1 MHDVAIV
8 GAGPVGLL
16 LGILL
21 RRRGLDVV
29 ILEQRR
35 RRSDHSRAIGIHP
48 PALAVLGEAGAAE
61 RLVASGVRIRDG
73 VARRRGRDIAALDF
87 GSVPGPHPY
96 VLAVPQVT
104 TERILEEQLLTLGGT
119 VRYGRTVQRIDDG
132 AGRVTLEATGCN
144 GTAATTGGSTGAGR
158 EKVHARLAVAADGA
172 RSTIRDLLKVPLSS
186 RRYPDT
192 YLMGDFAD
200 TTSDGATAVLYLEPD
215 GIVESFP
222 LPDGLRRWVVRTPAL
237 DPDPAP
243 GRLADLIYGRTGRS
257 VDVATNSMVSSFSV
271 RSQMVRRMVRGRV
284 ALIGD
289 AAHEISPIGGQGMN
303 LGWLDAAAL
312 APIIAAALQGQDTG
326 EQLRAFERSRRAA
339 AATAAWQA
347 HLNMALGRPL
357 PPAVLDARNNLLL
370 LPALAFPGAA
380 GLVAR
385 RFTMH

>member
-21 RRRGLDVV
+21 RKRGIDVV

-48 PALAVLGEAGAAE
+48 PALAVLAEAGVAE
-61 RLVASGVRIRDG
+61 QLVASGVRIRDG
-73 VARRRGRDIAALDF
+73 VARRSGRDIAVLDF
-87 GSVPGPHPY
+87 GRVPGPHPY
-96 VLAVPQVT
+96 VLAVPQVM
-104 TERILEEQLLTLGGT
+104 TERILEQRLRALGGR
-119 VRYGRTVQRIDDG
+119 VHYGRTAQRIDDG
-132 AGRVTLEATGCN
+132 GGRVTLEASRCG
-144 GTAATTGGSTGAGR
+144 GTAGSAGGSIDEGR
-158 EKVHARLAVAADGA
+158 ETVQARLAVAADGA
-172 RSTIRDLLKVPLSS
+172 RSTIRDLLKAPLTS
-186 RRYPDT
+186 RNYPDT

-200 TTSDGATAVLYLEPD
+200 NTSDGDTAVLYLEPD

-222 LPDGLRRWVVRTPAL
+222 LPGGLRRWVVRTHAL
-237 DPDPAP
+237 DPEPEP
-243 GRLADLIYGRTGRS
+243 GRLADLISGRTGRT
-257 VDVATNSMVSSFSV
+257 VDVASNSMLSSFAV
-271 RSQMVRRMVRGRV
+271 RSRRVRRMVHGRV

-312 APIIAAALQGQDTG
+312 APIITAALQGQDTR
-326 EQLRAFERSRRAA
+326 EQLRVFDSSRRAA
-339 AATAAWQA
+339 AATAGWQA

-357 PPAVLDARNNLLL
+357 RPAVLDARNSLL
-370 LPALAFPGAA
+370 LPALAIPGAA
-380 GLVAR
+380 AMVAR

>member
-35 RRSDHSRAIGIHP
+35 QRSAHSRAIGIHP
-48 PALAVLGEAGAAE
+48 PALAVLAEAGVAE
-61 RLVASGVRIRDG
+61 ELIASGVRIRDG
-73 VARRRGRDIAALDF
+73 VARHSGRDIAVLDF
-87 GSVPGPHPY
+87 GCVPGPHPY
-96 VLAVPQVT
+96 VLAVPQVM
-104 TERILEEQLLTLGGT
+104 TERILEQQLRAFGGG
-119 VRYGRTVQRIDDG
+119 VHYGRTAQRIDDG
-132 AGRVTLEATGCN
+132 GGRVTLEVGCCSGTTGN
-144 GTAATTGGSTGAGR
+144 AGGSTDRGP
-158 EKVHARLAVAADGA
+158 EKVYARLAVAADGA
-172 RSTIRDLLKVPLSS
+172 RSTIRDLLQVPVAS

-192 YLMGDFAD
+192 YVMGDFAD

-222 LPDGLRRWVVRTPAL
+222 LPGGLRRWVVRTPAL
-237 DPDPAP
+237 DHEPQP
-243 GRLADLIYGRTGRS
+243 GRLADLISGRTGRS
-257 VDVATNSMVSSFSV
+257 VDVATNSMLSSFAV
-271 RSQMVRRMVRGRV
+271 RSRRVRRMVHGRV

-312 APIIAAALQGQDTG
+312 APIISAALQGQDTG
-326 EQLRAFERSRRAA
+326 EQLRVFERSRRAA
-339 AATAAWQA
+339 AATAGWQA

-357 PPAVLDARNNLLL
+357 PPAVLNARNSLLL
-370 LPALAFPGAA
+370 RALAVPGAA
-380 GLVAR
+380 TLVAR

>member
-21 RRRGLDVV
+21 RQRGLDVV

-48 PALAVLGEAGAAE
+48 PALAVLAEAGVAEELIAA
-61 RLVASGVRIRDG
+61 GVQIRDG
-73 VARRRGRDIAALDF
+73 VARRSGRDIAVLDF
-87 GSVPGPHPY
+87 GCVPGPHPY
-96 VLAVPQVT
+96 VLAVPQVL
-104 TERILEEQLLTLGGT
+104 TERILEQQLHTLGGR
-119 VRYGRTVQRIDDG
+119 VHYGRTAQRIDDG
-132 AGRVTLEATGCN
+132 GGRVTLEVSRCG
-144 GTAATTGGSTGAGR
+144 GTAGSAGGSTDPGR
-158 EKVHARLAVAADGA
+158 EEVYARLAVAADGA
-172 RSTIRDLLKVPLSS
+172 RSTVRDLLKVPVAS

-200 TTSDGATAVLYLEPD
+200 NTSDGATAVLYLEPD

-222 LPDGLRRWVVRTPAL
+222 LPGGLRRWVVRTRAL
-237 DPDPAP
+237 DPAPEP
-243 GRLADLIYGRTGRS
+243 GRLADLISGRTGRT
-257 VDVATNSMVSSFSV
+257 VDVATNSMLSSFAV
-271 RSQMVRRMVRGRV
+271 RWRRVHRMVHGRV

-312 APIIAAALQGQDTG
+312 APIISAALQGQDTG
-326 EQLRAFERSRRAA
+326 EQLRVFDRRRRAA
-339 AATAAWQA
+339 AATAGWQA

-357 PPAVLDARNNLLL
+357 PPAVLDARNSFL
-370 LPALAFPGAA
+370 LPALAIPGAA
-380 GLVAR
+380 AVVAR

>member
-21 RRRGLDVV
+21 RRGGLDVV

-35 RRSDHSRAIGIHP
+35 QRSAHSRAIGIHP
-48 PALAVLGEAGAAE
+48 PALAILAKAGVAE
-61 RLVASGVRIRDG
+61 ELIASGVRIRDG
-73 VARRRGRDIAALDF
+73 VARRSGRDIAVLDF
-87 GSVPGPHPY
+87 GCVPGPHPY
-96 VLAVPQVT
+96 VLAVPQVI
-104 TERILEEQLLTLGGT
+104 TERILEQQLRALGGR
-119 VRYGRTVQRIDDG
+119 VHYGRTAQRIDDG
-132 AGRVTLEATGCN
+132 GGRVMLEVSTCG
-144 GTAATTGGSTGAGR
+144 GTTGNAGGAADRGPV
-158 EKVHARLAVAADGA
+158 EVCARLAVAADGA
-172 RSTIRDLLKVPLSS
+172 RSTIRDLLQVPVA
-186 RRYPDT
+186 RRCYPDT

-222 LPDGLRRWVVRTPAL
+222 LPGGIRRWVVRTPAL
-237 DPDPAP
+237 DPRPQPD
-243 GRLADLIYGRTGRS
+243 RLADLISGRTGRN
-257 VDVATNSMVSSFSV
+257 VDVATNSMLSSFAV
-271 RSQMVRRMVRGRV
+271 RSRRVRRMVHGRV

-312 APIIAAALQGQDTG
+312 APIICAALRGQDTG
-326 EQLRAFERSRRAA
+326 EQLRMFDRSRRAA
-339 AATAAWQA
+339 AATAGWQA

-357 PPAVLDARNNLLL
+357 RPAVLDARNSLL
-370 LPALAFPGAA
+370 LPALAIPGAA
-380 GLVAR
+380 AMVAR

>member
-21 RRRGLDVV
+21 RRGGLDVV

-35 RRSDHSRAIGIHP
+35 QRSAHSRAIGIHP
-48 PALAVLGEAGAAE
+48 PALAVLAKAGVAE
-61 RLVASGVRIRDG
+61 ELIASGIRIRDG
-73 VARRRGRDIAALDF
+73 VARRSGRDIAVLDF
-87 GSVPGPHPY
+87 GCVPGPHPY
-96 VLAVPQVT
+96 VLAVPQVI
-104 TERILEEQLLTLGGT
+104 TERILEQQLRALGGR
-119 VRYGRTVQRIDDG
+119 VHYGRTAQRIDDG
-132 AGRVTLEATGCN
+132 GGRVTLEVSTCSG
-144 GTAATTGGSTGAGR
+144 TTGNADSSTHRGR
-158 EKVHARLAVAADGA
+158 ETVYARLAVAADGA
-172 RSTIRDLLKVPLSS
+172 RSTIRDLLQVPVAS
-186 RRYPDT
+186 RCYPDT

-222 LPDGLRRWVVRTPAL
+222 LPGGIRRWVVRTPAL
-237 DPDPAP
+237 DPRPQPD
-243 GRLADLIYGRTGRS
+243 RLADLISGRTGRS
-257 VDVATNSMVSSFSV
+257 VDVATNSMLSSFAV
-271 RSQMVRRMVRGRV
+271 RSRRVRRMVHGRV

-312 APIIAAALQGQDTG
+312 APIICAALQGQDTG
-326 EQLRAFERSRRAA
+326 EQLRLFDRSRRAA
-339 AATAAWQA
+339 AATAGWQA

-357 PPAVLDARNNLLL
+357 RPAVLDARNSLL
-370 LPALAFPGAA
+370 LPALAIPGAA
-380 GLVAR
+380 AMVAR

>member
-61 RLVASGVRIRDG
+61 QLVASGVRIRDG
-73 VARRRGRDIAALDF
+73 VARRRGRDIAALEF
-87 GSVPGPHPY
+87 GCVPGPHPY

-104 TERILEEQLLTLGGT
+104 TERILEQQLLTLGGT

-132 AGRVTLEATGCN
+132 GDRVTLEATRCN
-144 GTAATTGGSTGAGR
+144 GTAASTGAGR
-158 EKVHARLAVAADGA
+158 EKVCARLAVAADGA

-222 LPDGLRRWVVRTPAL
+222 LPDGLRRWVVRTRAL
-237 DPDPAP
+237 DPDPAA
-243 GRLADLIYGRTGRS
+243 GRLADLISGRTGRT

-326 EQLRAFERSRRAA
+326 EQLRVFDRSRRAA

-370 LPALAFPGAA
+370 PALAFPGAA
-380 GLVAR
+380 ALVAR